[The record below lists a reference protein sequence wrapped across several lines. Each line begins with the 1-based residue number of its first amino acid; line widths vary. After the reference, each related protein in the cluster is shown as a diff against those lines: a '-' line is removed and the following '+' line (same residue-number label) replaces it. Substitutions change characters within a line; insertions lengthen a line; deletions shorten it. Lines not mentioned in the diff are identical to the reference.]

1 MFWFF
6 SCFRS
11 LSSSRWWLLKLRGK
25 KCLILKELLLRTLP
39 QMGQFVCM
47 QRQLA
52 LKKCKSFNAKRGGNT
67 CTNAKASMQ
76 KEEVILAQL
85 QKL

>member
-1 MFWFF
+1 
-6 SCFRS
+6 
-11 LSSSRWWLLKLRGK
+11 
-25 KCLILKELLLRTLP
+25 
-39 QMGQFVCM
+39 M